1 MEKKK
6 LAMAMREKQLGALGM
21 QVLVFS
27 LLYDIHYF
35 SFEVGKLR
43 GSSDNILQL
52 ILITCLLENVLVLY
66 GEIICFPEFSVSF

>member
-27 LLYDIHYF
+27 LLCSTHYF
-35 SFEVGKLR
+35 SFE
-43 GSSDNILQL
+43 
-52 ILITCLLENVLVLY
+52 
-66 GEIICFPEFSVSF
+66 

>member
-43 GSSDNILQL
+43 GSSDNIL
-52 ILITCLLENVLVLY
+52 
-66 GEIICFPEFSVSF
+66 